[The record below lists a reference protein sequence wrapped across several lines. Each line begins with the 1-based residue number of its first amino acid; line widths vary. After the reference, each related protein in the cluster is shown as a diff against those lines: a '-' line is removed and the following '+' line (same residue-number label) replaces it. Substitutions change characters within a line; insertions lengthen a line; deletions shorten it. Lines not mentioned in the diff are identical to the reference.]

1 MKLTPNQRDALTEL
15 INIGFGR
22 AAATLS
28 VLMSQRIIL
37 NVPEI
42 DIASLNDLDE
52 LLVSY
57 SQLEVTTIHQLFS
70 GKVSGNALLI
80 LDDASAAPLLD
91 LLTNTTRHKR
101 RITSSDREALTEV
114 GNILLSAYVGSF
126 GNILNVNIRFAV
138 PKIQMNNV
146 RGMLETMTINQVGIS
161 YVLVVRTEFRL
172 SEGSV
177 TGHVLIVM
185 GIESLD
191 ALFQAIEDTGLLDG

>member
-1 MKLTPNQRDALTEL
+1 MKLTANQRDALTEL

-28 VLMSQRIIL
+28 ALMSQRIIL

-42 DIASLNDLDE
+42 DIASLDELDE
-52 LLVSY
+52 LLLNY
-57 SQLEVTTIHQLFS
+57 GGLEVTTIHQLFT
-70 GKVSGNALLI
+70 GLVSGNALLI
-80 LDDASAAPLLD
+80 LNDESATTLLD
-91 LLTNTTRHKR
+91 LLTDRSGANR
-101 RITSSDREALTEV
+101 RITSSDREALAEI

-138 PKIQMNNV
+138 PKIQTNNV

-161 YVLVVRTEFRL
+161 YVLVVKTEFRL

-191 ALFQAIEDTGLLDG
+191 ALFKAIDDTGLLDG